1 MNDALPTTDLAQRF
15 ADIRRSFAGTKAGP
29 YLDVSARCLLY
40 GGARRAFDTYLDQN
54 GDGTLDKKAMF
65 AGVERTR
72 GLFARLIGAD
82 ADEIAFTRN
91 VTDGIATLAVSL
103 PWKAGDNV
111 VLCESLEHPAN
122 VYPWYGVAKRHG
134 VSIRSVGQ
142 DDGHIPADRILAMAD
157 AATRVVAV
165 SSVSFAPGF
174 RLPLGE
180 LGAECR
186 RRGILLVVDGAQSV
200 GALATDVGALKIDV
214 LATSAQKYLMGVYGV
229 GFLYIR
235 RALADT
241 LAPVM
246 LSRFSVDL
254 GDQHE
259 GSSGDT
265 SSYVLARGARRF
277 DVGNYNYPATLAA
290 AESLQLLLDL
300 GPKEV
305 EAYVCGLTR
314 EFADRMMEIGL
325 PVFGGRSNLSGGP
338 IVTVGRVLSTDHDAA
353 GDSEMMALHDFLT
366 ANGVR
371 LGVRRG
377 LLRFS
382 FHLYNNRDDID
393 TVISLA
399 RQWLGTRRPAE
410 SAA

>member
-1 MNDALPTTDLAQRF
+1 MGTTPLPDQDLTQRF
-15 ADIRRSFAGTKAGP
+15 ARIRHCFPGTAAGP

-40 GGARRAFDTYLDQN
+40 SGARKAFDAYLDQN
-54 GDGTLDKKAMF
+54 GEGTLDKKAMF
-65 AGVERTR
+65 KGVERTR
-72 GLFARLIGAD
+72 ELFARLIHAD

-91 VTDGIATLAVSL
+91 VTDGIATLAASL

-122 VYPWYGVAKRHG
+122 VYPWHGMVKRHG
-134 VSIRSVGQ
+134 IAIKSVGQ
-142 DDGHIPADRILAMAD
+142 DGGHIPADKILAAAD
-157 AATRVVAV
+157 ARTRVVAV

-174 RLPLGE
+174 RLPLAE

-200 GALATDVGALKIDV
+200 GAIDTDVGTLKIDV
-214 LATSAQKYLMGVYGV
+214 LATSAQKYMMGVYGV
-229 GFLYIR
+229 GFLYVR
-235 RALADT
+235 REVAGMLE
-241 LAPVM
+241 PVM

-259 GSSGDT
+259 GSAGDT
-265 SSYVLARGARRF
+265 SAYVLAKGARRF

-305 EAYVCGLTR
+305 ETYVCGLTR

-325 PVFGGRSNLSGGP
+325 PVYGGKSNLPGSP
-338 IVTVGRVLSTDHDAA
+338 IVTVGKVLSADHDAT
-353 GDSEMMALHDFLT
+353 GDTDMMALHDYLV

-382 FHLYNNRDDID
+382 FHLYNNRADID
-393 TVISLA
+393 VVVDLA
-399 RQWLGTRRPAE
+399 RKWLKTRARVE
-410 SAA
+410 AA

>member
-1 MNDALPTTDLAQRF
+1 VSVTDISQRF
-15 ADIRRSFAGTKAGP
+15 ADIRHSFPGTKAGP

-40 GGARRAFDTYLDQN
+40 GGARKAFDAYLDQN
-54 GDGTLDKKAMF
+54 GEGTLDKKKMF

-72 GLFARLIGAD
+72 ELFARLIHAE

-91 VTDGIATLAVSL
+91 VTDGIGAFAASL

-111 VLCESLEHPAN
+111 VLCESIEHPAN
-122 VYPWYGVAKRHG
+122 VYPWHGMVKPHGVA
-134 VSIRSVGQ
+134 IRSV
-142 DDGHIPADRILAMAD
+142 DPEDGHISVDKILAAAD
-157 AATRVVAV
+157 ARTRVVAV

-174 RLPLGE
+174 RLPLAE

-186 RRGILLVVDGAQSV
+186 RRGILLVVDGAQSI
-200 GALATDVGALKIDV
+200 GAIDTDVRALKIDV

-229 GFLYIR
+229 GFLYVR
-235 RALADT
+235 CDLAET
-241 LAPVM
+241 LQPAM

-254 GDQHE
+254 GNEHE

-265 SSYVLARGARRF
+265 SSYRLAKGARRF

-305 EAYVCGLTR
+305 EAHVCGLAR
-314 EFADRMMEIGL
+314 DFADRMIELGL
-325 PVFGGRSNLSGGP
+325 PVQAGKSNRPGSP
-338 IVTVGRVLSTDHDAA
+338 IVTVGKALSSDHDATA
-353 GDSEMMALHDFLT
+353 DAEMMALHDHLV

-382 FHLYNNRDDID
+382 FHLYNNRADVDFVVD
-393 TVISLA
+393 LA
-399 RQWLGTRRPAE
+399 RKWLAGRQK

>member
-1 MNDALPTTDLAQRF
+1 LPDNDLSQRF
-15 ADIRRSFAGTKAGP
+15 ARIRQCFPGTTAGP

-40 GGARRAFDTYLDQN
+40 SRARKAFDAYLDQN

-72 GLFARLIGAD
+72 GLFARLIRAD

-91 VTDGIATLAVSL
+91 VTDGIATLAAAL
-103 PWKAGDNV
+103 PWQAGENV

-122 VYPWYGVAKRHG
+122 VYPWHGLARRQGV
-134 VSIRSVGQ
+134 VVRSVGQ
-142 DDGHIPADRILAMAD
+142 EDGHIPVDRILAAVD
-157 AATRVVAV
+157 VATRVVAV
-165 SSVSFAPGF
+165 SAVSFAPGF
-174 RLPLGE
+174 RLPLGQ

-186 RRGILLVVDGAQSV
+186 RRGVLLVVDGAQSV
-200 GALATDVGALKIDV
+200 GAIDTDVGALKIDA

-229 GFLYIR
+229 GFLYVR
-235 RALADT
+235 REIAET
-241 LAPVM
+241 LDPV
-246 LSRFSVDL
+246 LVSRFSVDL

-259 GSSGDT
+259 GSAGDT
-265 SSYVLARGARRF
+265 SAYVLAKGARRF
-277 DVGNYNYPATLAA
+277 DVGNYNYPAILAA

-305 EAYVCGLTR
+305 EAHICGLTR
-314 EFADRMMEIGL
+314 EFADRMMELGL
-325 PVFGGRSNLSGGP
+325 PVYGGRSNRPGSP
-338 IVTVGRVLSTDHDAA
+338 IVTVGRSLGVDHDAT
-353 GDSEMMALHDFLT
+353 GDKEMTDLHDFLV

-371 LGVRRG
+371 LGIRRG

-393 TVISLA
+393 VVVDLA
-399 RQWLGTRRPAE
+399 QRWLKTRERIGT
-410 SAA
+410 AA